1 MLRIR
6 SLMVSS
12 VVRGFMVMGMYAT
25 FFFGV
30 LDLARGLGFGP
41 MRIGLAFLPMTIT
54 VALLSR
60 GLAARL
66 DARYGPRAVLM
77 FGLGAIALAM
87 ASFASLPLAAPY
99 FPQRFLTFVL
109 LGLGAGTSF
118 LPLLT
123 IAMSDVPAPDAGLGS
138 AIVNLSM
145 QLAAAIDLAI
155 LATFASHQ
163 TDALVTG
170 GTPVSDAILG
180 GYRFAFRVAMIGV
193 LVAFTL
199 AAVVLRGRP
208 RSQAVH
214 AAAAAPVSGAR

>member
-1 MLRIR
+1 
-6 SLMVSS
+6 
-12 VVRGFMVMGMYAT
+12 
-25 FFFGV
+25 
-30 LDLARGLGFGP
+30 

-54 VALLSR
+54 VAVLSR

-66 DARYGPRAVLM
+66 IARYGARAVLM

-87 ASFASLPLAAPY
+87 ASFASLPPAAPY

-155 LATFASHQ
+155 LATFASHR
-163 TDALVTG
+163 TDALVASG
-170 GTPVSDAILG
+170 VATPAAVLA
-180 GYRFAFRVAMIGV
+180 GYRFAFGVAMIGV

-199 AAVVLRGRP
+199 AAVVLRGR
-208 RSQAVH
+208 RAAVSEGRH
-214 AAAAAPVSGAR
+214 AGREAGAVRPAAGA